1 MVRFASPPLAN
12 VGEVR
17 RALSAADNSD
27 GWTAIPLMGGV
38 STFATRAYV
47 PETGWTMR
55 MGDVAARI
63 TQNDNNL
70 KVPQLGNAPLPRAV
84 TGIQVAV
91 GAHNLALPITR
102 VFLIGE

>member
-1 MVRFASPPLAN
+1 
-12 VGEVR
+12 
-17 RALSAADNSD
+17 
-27 GWTAIPLMGGV
+27 MGGV

-47 PETGWTMR
+47 PKTGWTMR
-55 MGDVAARI
+55 MDDVTAQI

-84 TGIQVAV
+84 TGIQIAV